1 MQLVSTDTLTIPT
14 VSALSVAAIQYLKKS
29 SWFPWLSDESSNFAL
44 RLASVFTAL
53 GSAVGIHFV
62 YSASEGTLMVSG
74 LTMAA
79 ILPAGWAWLK
89 QLVWN
94 ELVFQTAVK
103 APGNAVVAAKATPAG
118 QVQVAAQAAVDQGA
132 IPPAKAIN

>member
-29 SWFPWLSDESSNFAL
+29 SWFPWLSDESSNLAL
-44 RLASVFTAL
+44 RVTSVFTAL
-53 GSAVGIHFV
+53 GAAVGIHFI
-62 YSASEGTLMVSG
+62 YSASEGTLTVTG

-94 ELVFQTAVK
+94 ELVFQAAVK
-103 APGNAVVAAKATPAG
+103 APGNAAVAAKATPQG
-118 QVQVAAQAAVDQGA
+118 QVT
-132 IPPAKAIN
+132 PPAKIV

>member
-103 APGNAVVAAKATPAG
+103 APGNAAVAAKATPAG